1 MMNSGSV
8 KHLIKPLAIRLS
20 EQTTLAKSLVMAGH
34 PFDRRDFLKVLGWG
48 GAAVALSGCGNGSV
62 EDGKETV
69 VSYVETNDYMIP
81 SISVYFNSTCAQCDA
96 GCSITGRI
104 REGRVLKL
112 EGNPESA
119 INRGKTCGLGQ
130 AGVQHH
136 YNPDRVR
143 EPLLRTGNSGEAIT
157 WEKAYALIA
166 EKLNGVSGEEI
177 AFLSGG
183 VSGHLKVLM
192 GNYLD
197 SLGCKNHFV
206 YEAIAPAVLRAANK
220 KSYGAE
226 MPRININKAK
236 VVLSFGADFLGAWVS
251 PVHFSQQYAQFR
263 KGVDGQRGVL
273 IQVESKMTLTGAN
286 ADRWLVVRPGT
297 EGILALGIINALG
310 TQGVAL
316 SGDIAAAVK
325 GYDKERVSKDTGVS
339 AEQIDKIVALL
350 KARTPSLVLAGSAA
364 EGYAHGSQNAAAIN
378 LLNQVLGNVGKTVVA
393 AETVPFPQ
401 MAPATGNTA
410 ALKTLN
416 DGLAAGKYKVLFSYA
431 ANPVFT
437 APGVMKFKDNMAKAG
452 FKVAF
457 AHYLDETAMQADLV
471 LPLDSALEDWG
482 TQVPEYMAE
491 GAQINIQQPLMETL
505 HADTDGKG
513 TRGMGDILLALIK
526 QRRAEDYKKF
536 DDYYAYLRAALLQN
550 KGAFGGGAD
559 DDVFWNETLSKGI
572 IKLAGTKQTLSGK
585 AGVAGLSL
593 PAPAAIDAQYPLQ
606 LIPSVNA
613 SLRDGRNTNQPWLQ
627 ESPDPLTTIVW
638 DSWVEIHPKKA
649 AELGIE
655 EGDIVEVTG
664 RNGSVK
670 AQAYLF
676 PGIHPDAISIPLG
689 RGHEAMGRYAKDYGV
704 NPFQILDAVFDKETG
719 ELALH
724 ETRVKVSKTGSRVIV
739 VKDEGPAGGM
749 QMGKKIAA
757 RLPSDKV
764 KLSKEI

>member
-8 KHLIKPLAIRLS
+8 KHL
-20 EQTTLAKSLVMAGH
+20 AGH

-48 GAAVALSGCGNGSV
+48 GVAVALNGCGNTSV
-62 EDGKETV
+62 EDGRETV

-81 SISVYFNSTCAQCDA
+81 SISTYFNSTCAQCDA
-96 GCSITGRI
+96 GCNITGRI

-112 EGNPESA
+112 EGNPDSA
-119 INRGKTCGLGQ
+119 INRGRTCGLGQ

-143 EPLLRTGNSGEAIT
+143 EPLLRKGGQGEAIT
-157 WEKAYALIA
+157 WERAYALIA

-177 AFLSGG
+177 AFLTGG
-183 VSGHLKVLM
+183 VSGHLKVLL

-197 SLGCKNHFV
+197 SFGCKNHFA

-220 KSYGAE
+220 KSYGVE
-226 MPRININKAK
+226 MPRFNINKAK

-286 ADRWLVVRPGT
+286 ADRWVVVRPGT

-310 TQGVAL
+310 TAT
-316 SGDIAAAVK
+316 GDIAAAVK
-325 GYDKERVSKDTGVS
+325 GYDKARVSKETGVPPG
-339 AEQIDKIVALL
+339 QIDKIAALL
-350 KARTPSLVLAGSAA
+350 KLRSPSLVLAGSAA

-378 LLNQVLGNVGKTVVA
+378 LLNQVLGNVGKTVEA
-393 AETVPFPQ
+393 AALVPFPQ

-416 DGLAAGKYKVLFSYA
+416 DGLNAGKYKVLFSYA

-437 APGVMKFKDNMAKAG
+437 APGAMKFKDSMAKAG
-452 FKVAF
+452 FRVAF

-491 GAQINIQQPLMETL
+491 GAQINIQQPLMEKL
-505 HADTDGKG
+505 HAN

-526 QRRAEDYKKF
+526 LRRAEEYKKF
-536 DDYYAYLRAALLQN
+536 DDYYAYLRTAVLQN
-550 KGAFGGGAD
+550 KGALGGGVAD
-559 DDVFWNETLSKGI
+559 DDTFWNETLSKGI
-572 IKLAGTKQTLSGK
+572 IKLDGSSHVLSSN
-585 AGVAGLSL
+585 AAAAGLSL
-593 PAPAAIDAQYPLQ
+593 PAPAAINAQYPLQ
-606 LIPSVNA
+606 LIPSVSA
-613 SLRDGRNTNQPWLQ
+613 SLRDGRHTNQPWLQ

-638 DSWVEIHPKKA
+638 DSWVEIHPRKA
-649 AELGIE
+649 AELRIE
-655 EGDIVEVTG
+655 EGDIVEVTSK
-664 RNGSVK
+664 NGSIK

-689 RGHEAMGRYAKDYGV
+689 RGHEALGRYAKGYGV
-704 NPFQILDAVFDKETG
+704 NPFQILDAVLDKETG

-724 ETRVKVSKTGSRVIV
+724 ETRVKVSKTGQRLIV
-739 VKDEGPAGGM
+739 VKDEGIAGGK
-749 QMGKKIAA
+749 QMGKKIAVCVS
-757 RLPSDKV
+757 SDKV
-764 KLSKEI
+764 RLSEEV

>member
-1 MMNSGSV
+1 MMNSG
-8 KHLIKPLAIRLS
+8 
-20 EQTTLAKSLVMAGH
+20 
-34 PFDRRDFLKVLGWG
+34 FDRRDFLKVLGWG
-48 GAAVALSGCGNGSV
+48 GAAVTLSGCGNGSV

-96 GCSITGRI
+96 GCNITGRI
-104 REGRVLKL
+104 REGRVLKV
-112 EGNPESA
+112 EGNPASA

-143 EPLLRTGNSGEAIT
+143 QPLLRKGDQGEAIT

-166 EKLNGVSGEEI
+166 EKMNGVSGEEI
-177 AFLSGG
+177 AFLTGG
-183 VSGHLKVLM
+183 MSGHLKVLL

-197 SLGCKNHFV
+197 SFGCKNHFV
-206 YEAIAPAVLRAANK
+206 YEAIGPAVLRAANK
-220 KSYGAE
+220 KSYGVE
-226 MPRININKAK
+226 MPRFNINKAK

-263 KGVDGQRGVL
+263 KGVNGQRGVL
-273 IQVESKMTLTGAN
+273 VQIESKMTLTGAN

-310 TQGVAL
+310 TAK
-316 SGDIAAAVK
+316 GDIATAVK
-325 GYDKERVSKDTGVS
+325 DYDKARVSKDTGVS
-339 AEQIDKIVALL
+339 EEQIDKIVALL
-350 KARTPSLVLAGSAA
+350 KERTPSLVLAGSAA

-378 LLNQVLGNVGKTVVA
+378 LLNHVLGNIGKTVEA
-393 AETVPFPQ
+393 AAVVPFPQ
-401 MAPATGNTA
+401 MAPSTGNTV

-416 DGLAAGKYKVLFSYA
+416 EGLNAGKYKVLFSYA
-431 ANPVFT
+431 TNPIFT
-437 APGVMKFKDNMAKAG
+437 APGAMKFKDNLGKAG

-457 AHYLDETAMQADLV
+457 THYLDETALQADLV

-491 GAQINIQQPLMETL
+491 GAQINIQQPLMEKL

-526 QRRAEDYKKF
+526 LRRADDYKKY
-536 DDYYAYLRAALLQN
+536 DDYYAYLRAAILQN
-550 KGAFGGGAD
+550 KRALGGGAD

-572 IKLAGTKQTLSGK
+572 IKLASAPHALS
-585 AGVAGLSL
+585 ARADARGLSL
-593 PAPAAIDAQYPLQ
+593 PAPAAIDAQYPLH
-606 LIPSVNA
+606 LIPSVTA
-613 SLRDGRNTNQPWLQ
+613 SLRDGRHTNQPWLQ

-649 AELGIE
+649 AELGIQ

-664 RNGSVK
+664 KNGSIK

-689 RGHEAMGRYAKDYGV
+689 RGHEALGRYAKGYGV
-704 NPFQILDAVFDKETG
+704 NPFQILDTVFDQETG

-724 ETRVKVSKTGSRVIV
+724 ETRVKVSKTGKRVII
-739 VKDEGPAGGM
+739 VKDEGVVGGQ
-749 QMGKKIAA
+749 QMGKKIAV
-757 RLPSDKV
+757 RVSSDKV
-764 KLSKEI
+764 KLSEEV

>member
-1 MMNSGSV
+1 MMNSG
-8 KHLIKPLAIRLS
+8 
-20 EQTTLAKSLVMAGH
+20 
-34 PFDRRDFLKVLGWG
+34 FDRRDFLKVLGWG
-48 GAAVALSGCGNGSV
+48 SAAVSLSACGNGSV

-96 GCSITGRI
+96 GCSITGRL

-112 EGNPESA
+112 EGNPDSA

-136 YNPDRVR
+136 YNPDRIR
-143 EPLLRTGNSGEAIT
+143 EPLLRNGDQGEAIS

-166 EKLNGVSGEEI
+166 ERLNGVRGEDI

-206 YEAIAPAVLRAANK
+206 YEAIAPAVLRAANR
-220 KSYGAE
+220 KSYGVE
-226 MPRININKAK
+226 MPRFSINKAK

-273 IQVESKMTLTGAN
+273 VQIESKMTLTGAN

-310 TQGVAL
+310 AAGTKL
-316 SGDIAAAVK
+316 SGDVAAAVK
-325 GYDKERVSKDTGVS
+325 GYDKARVSTDTGVS
-339 AEQIDKIVALL
+339 GEQIDKIVALL

-364 EGYAHGSQNAAAIN
+364 EGYAHGSQNAVAIN
-378 LLNQVLGNVGKTVVA
+378 LLNQVLGNVGKTVEA
-393 AETVPFPQ
+393 PEIVPFPQ
-401 MAPATGNTA
+401 MAPAKGNTA
-410 ALKTLN
+410 ALKSLN
-416 DGLAAGKYKVLFSYA
+416 DGLATGKYKVLFSYA

-437 APGVMKFKDNMAKAG
+437 APSVLKFKDNMAKAG
-452 FKVAF
+452 FKVVF
-457 AHYLDETAMQADLV
+457 AHYLDETALQADLV

-482 TQVPEYMAE
+482 TQVPEYLATC
-491 GAQINIQQPLMETL
+491 AQINIQQPLMERL
-505 HADTDGKG
+505 HAN
-513 TRGMGDILLALIK
+513 TRGMGDILLALLK
-526 QRRAEDYKKF
+526 QRRPQEYKDF
-536 DDYYAYLRAALLQN
+536 GDYYAYLRSALLKN
-550 KGAFGGGAD
+550 KGAFGGGKAD
-559 DDVFWNETLSKGI
+559 DDIFWNETLSKGI
-572 IKLAGTKQTLSGK
+572 VKFEGTVSPLSGK
-585 AGVAGLSL
+585 VGVAGLSL
-593 PAPAAIDAQYPLQ
+593 PAPGAIDAQYPLQ

-613 SLRDGRNTNQPWLQ
+613 SLRDGRHTNQPWLQ

-655 EGDIVEVTG
+655 EGDILEVAG
-664 RNGSVK
+664 KNGSIK

-689 RGHEAMGRYAKDYGV
+689 RGHDALGRYAKGYGV

-724 ETRVKVSKTGSRVIV
+724 ETRVKVSKTGQRVIV
-739 VKDEGPAGGM
+739 VKDEGPVGGR
-749 QMGKKIAA
+749 QMGKKIAV

-764 KLSKEI
+764 KLSEEI

>member
-1 MMNSGSV
+1 MMNSG
-8 KHLIKPLAIRLS
+8 
-20 EQTTLAKSLVMAGH
+20 
-34 PFDRRDFLKVLGWG
+34 FDRRDFLKVLGWSG
-48 GAAVALSGCGNGSV
+48 VAIALNGCGNTSV

-81 SISVYFNSTCAQCDA
+81 SISTYFNSTCAQCDA
-96 GCSITGRI
+96 GCNITGRI

-112 EGNPESA
+112 EGNPDSA

-143 EPLLRTGNSGEAIT
+143 EPLLRKGGQGEAIT

-177 AFLSGG
+177 AFLTGG
-183 VSGHLKVLM
+183 VSGHLKVLL

-197 SLGCKNHFV
+197 SFGCKNHFV

-220 KSYGAE
+220 KSYGVE
-226 MPRININKAK
+226 MPRFNINKAK

-286 ADRWLVVRPGT
+286 ADRWVVVRPGT

-310 TQGVAL
+310 TA
-316 SGDIAAAVK
+316 SGDIAAKVR
-325 GYDKERVSKDTGVS
+325 GYDRALVSKETGVPPG
-339 AEQIDKIVALL
+339 QIDKIAALL
-350 KARTPSLVLAGSAA
+350 KLRSPSLVLAGSAA

-378 LLNQVLGNVGKTVVA
+378 LLNHVLGNVGKTVEA
-393 AETVPFPQ
+393 AAVVPFPQ

-416 DGLAAGKYKVLFSYA
+416 DGLNAGKYKVLFSYA

-437 APGVMKFKDNMAKAG
+437 APGAMKFKDSLAKAG

-491 GAQINIQQPLMETL
+491 GAQINIQQPLMEKL
-505 HADTDGKG
+505 HAN

-526 QRRAEDYKKF
+526 LRRAEEYKKF
-536 DDYYAYLRAALLQN
+536 DDYYAYLRTAVLQN
-550 KGAFGGGAD
+550 KGALGGGVAD
-559 DDVFWNETLSKGI
+559 DDTFWNETLSKGI
-572 IKLAGTKQTLSGK
+572 IKLAGSSHALSGN
-585 AGVAGLSL
+585 AATAGLSL
-593 PAPAAIDAQYPLQ
+593 PAPAAINAQYPLH
-606 LIPSVNA
+606 LIPSVSA
-613 SLRDGRNTNQPWLQ
+613 SLRDGRHTNQPWLQ

-649 AELGIE
+649 AELRIA

-664 RNGSVK
+664 KNGSIK

-676 PGIHPDAISIPLG
+676 PGIHPDAISVPLG
-689 RGHEAMGRYAKDYGV
+689 RGHEALGRYARGYGV

-724 ETRVKVSKTGSRVIV
+724 ETRVKVSKTGQRVIV
-739 VKDEGPAGGM
+739 VKDEGFVGGK
-749 QMGKKIAA
+749 QMGKKIAV
-757 RLPSDKV
+757 RVSSDKV
-764 KLSKEI
+764 ELSEEV